1 MGICHL
7 GVQSMGPTRHPACDD
22 MQRLPKSP
30 PASRPATATAT
41 VDSNFARS
49 SLGQALRQVLLEARG
64 SNAAI
69 ADFLLRNPVRA
80 TAWGIEELAGQTG
93 TSTATLSR
101 FARTLG
107 FAGFA
112 ALRAG
117 MADALQ
123 ATMPPVYQPVEKL
136 KHALKRTESAAS
148 PDHPVIVE
156 SLKSSLANMRFAA
169 AGLEPR
175 HLVAIAQ
182 KILQAQT
189 VYTLGFGLSAH
200 LAAMLSLYLQPFCR
214 QVINVVEFGGTE
226 VAAGRLMNISQQD
239 LLIAISFPRYA
250 NDAVMLCR
258 YARDRGAQ
266 VIVITDSMASP
277 LVPAAHETLLAAAAH
292 PVLSSSSTAA
302 LLVIE
307 ALVTSLMLSGHDHV
321 RQAEK
326 LTDAIAAYMVN
337 GKPEDG
343 PQQRRTG
350 RKATPLR

>member
-1 MGICHL
+1 MPL
-7 GVQSMGPTRHPACDD
+7 T
-22 MQRLPKSP
+22 MQRPSKSP
-30 PASRPATATAT
+30 PTVRPANAAAPVET
-41 VDSNFARS
+41 NFAQS
-49 SLGQALRQVLLEARG
+49 PLGQMLRQVLLEARG
-64 SNAAI
+64 SNATI

-80 TAWGIEELAGQTG
+80 TAWGIEELAAHTG

-101 FARTLG
+101 FARTVG
-107 FAGFA
+107 FGGFA

-136 KHALKRTESAAS
+136 KDALGRAGSAA
-148 PDHPVIVE
+148 PAEHPVIAE
-156 SLKSSLANMRFAA
+156 SLEVSLVNLRATA
-169 AGLEPR
+169 AGLESR

-182 KILQAQT
+182 RILAAHT

-200 LAAMLSLYLQPFCR
+200 LAAMLSLDLQPFCK

-226 VAAGRLMNISQQD
+226 VAAGRLMNISEQD
-239 LLIAISFPRYA
+239 LLIAVSFPRYA
-250 NDAVMLCR
+250 NDAVTLCR

-266 VIVITDSMASP
+266 VIVVTDSMASP
-277 LVPAAHETLLAAAAH
+277 LVPSAHDTLLAAATH

-326 LTDAIAAYMVN
+326 LTEAIAAYMVT
-337 GKPEDG
+337 GKPEESTARG
-343 PQQRRTG
+343 RAVRRRTLK
-350 RKATPLR
+350 R

>member
-1 MGICHL
+1 M
-7 GVQSMGPTRHPACDD
+7 PR
-22 MQRLPKSP
+22 SP
-30 PASRPATATAT
+30 PIPPPSETAPVA
-41 VDSNFARS
+41 VEANFAQS
-49 SLGQALRQVLLEARG
+49 ALGQALRQVLLEARG
-64 SNAAI
+64 SNTVV

-80 TAWGIEELAGQTG
+80 TAWGIEELASHTG

-101 FARTLG
+101 FARALG

-123 ATMPPVYQPVEKL
+123 SAMPPVFQPVEKL
-136 KHALKRTESAAS
+136 KQALVRGQAS
-148 PDHPVIVE
+148 GASEHPVIGE
-156 SLKSSLANMRFAA
+156 SLDASLANLRFTAA
-169 AGLEPR
+169 ALQPR
-175 HLVAIAQ
+175 QLVAIAH
-182 KILQAQT
+182 KVLAAET

-200 LAAMLSLYLQPFCR
+200 LAAMLALDLQPFCK

-250 NDAVMLCR
+250 SDAVALTR

-277 LVPAAHETLLAAAAH
+277 LVPSAHDCLLAAAAH

-326 LTDAIAAYMVN
+326 LTEAISAYMVN
-337 GKPEDG
+337 GKSDDAATARSTH
-343 PQQRRTG
+343 RRNA
-350 RKATPLR
+350 RKR